1 MSVAQFMAAALYDPR
16 EGYYRRA
23 PSIGEHGDFI
33 TAPEVSQMFGELV
46 GLWCVHEWEAMG
58 RPSPFHLIELGPGR
72 GTLMADAW
80 RASRIAPA
88 FRSVTHIHLLE
99 INSDLRR
106 VQREALARVGA
117 DANWCERFEAIPSSA
132 CSVILANEFFDCLPI
147 RQFVRT
153 SRLGSP
159 LRWRERLLGVEAD
172 GLGFGLAQEALP
184 DEAQLPPQSHDAPEG
199 AVAEI
204 APALP
209 TWIDLIA
216 TRLQTNPGRA
226 LIIDYAGDGSG
237 DTLQAI
243 KAHCKVD
250 PLESPGEADLTAHVD
265 FSAIMRLARAAALD
279 VHGPVGQ
286 GDWLRSLGVEARAQA
301 LSAARP
307 DRADRIARELERL
320 TGNAQ
325 MGGLF
330 QVLCL
335 SSPHLPPPAGL

>member
-16 EGYYRRA
+16 GGYYRRA
-23 PSIGEHGDFI
+23 PSIGANGDFI

-46 GLWCVHEWEAMG
+46 GLWCAHEWEAME

-80 RASRIAPA
+80 RASRIAPG
-88 FRSVTHIHLLE
+88 FRSVTRIHFIE

-106 VQREALARVGA
+106 LQREALAQVGA
-117 DANWCERFEAIPSSA
+117 DANWCERFEAIPSA
-132 CSVILANEFFDCLPI
+132 YNVILANEFFDCLPI

-153 SRLGSP
+153 RIPDNP
-159 LRWRERLLGVEAD
+159 LRWRERLLGVESD
-172 GLGFGLAQEALP
+172 GLRFGLAQEALP
-184 DEAQLPPQSHDAPEG
+184 DEALLPPRSHAAPEG
-199 AVAEI
+199 SVAEI

-209 TWIDLIA
+209 AWIDLIA
-216 TRLQTNPGRA
+216 ARLHANPGRM
-226 LIIDYAGDGSG
+226 LIIDYGGDGMG
-237 DTLQAI
+237 DTLQAL
-243 KAHCKVD
+243 KAHGKVD

-265 FSAIMRLARAAALD
+265 FGAIKRLACASALD
-279 VHGPVGQ
+279 VHGPVSQ
-286 GDWLRSLGVEARAQA
+286 GDWLRSLGIEARAQA

-320 TGNAQ
+320 TGNSH